1 MSSAKRIELLV
12 RNDVAKGHD
21 KTLKRGVCV
30 CVYIYIYD
38 IRWCLVQFISERYFC
53 HRAHSHSDSPRYG
66 GSE

>member
-30 CVYIYIYD
+30 YIYIY
-38 IRWCLVQFISERYFC
+38 IYTYIYI
-53 HRAHSHSDSPRYG
+53 YIYIYI
-66 GSE
+66 